1 MWRYMI
7 DSPETVGTAR
17 MNAETMAAP
26 FQICLPEP
34 YEFSQPGEAEQEV
47 WEVDS
52 HDSHAVWGE

>member
-1 MWRYMI
+1 MT
-7 DSPETVGTAR
+7 DSPEIVGTAR

-47 WEVDS
+47 CEVDS
-52 HDSHAVWGE
+52 HDSHAVWGK